1 MTVLNL
7 NPLEWQLRRQIGLLG
22 LMVLVTVTLAA
33 ALALSAHRHSE
44 AARVANAQH
53 SLDRAMGRLAEN
65 FHHFRASLPERQA
78 VEPLNP
84 DDDEPL
90 RKLTSEALSG
100 TPGVEGGFYSVRT
113 AKLLG
118 YAFPTYQGT
127 GPKTDIPPAERP
139 TIEKVVEAAVVTG
152 AEAGKRATAGTDLIL
167 FRARPLME
175 NGQPVGAVWLMQ
187 RVYGPHSAYG
197 LGLFLLLGV
206 CSAIAAW
213 AWLIARR
220 LDRGVS
226 GIEKGL
232 KEMETS
238 LDKAVPLPGIP
249 ELDRIGTAINHLA
262 RAQLEIMERR
272 TELEHRLRQSGRLA
286 VLGRLAAGVAH
297 EIRNPLGLH

>member
-78 VEPLNP
+78 VEPLDP
-84 DDDEPL
+84 DDDERSCESLPQRPSPGRL
-90 RKLTSEALSG
+90 ESKADSTRSG
-100 TPGVEGGFYSVRT
+100 T

-139 TIEKVVEAAVVTG
+139 TIEKVVEAAVATERKPRSEQPQERTSFFFAPAHSWRTG
-152 AEAGKRATAGTDLIL
+152 S
-167 FRARPLME
+167 P
-175 NGQPVGAVWLMQ
+175 
-187 RVYGPHSAYG
+187 
-197 LGLFLLLGV
+197 
-206 CSAIAAW
+206 
-213 AWLIARR
+213 
-220 LDRGVS
+220 
-226 GIEKGL
+226 
-232 KEMETS
+232 
-238 LDKAVPLPGIP
+238 
-249 ELDRIGTAINHLA
+249 
-262 RAQLEIMERR
+262 
-272 TELEHRLRQSGRLA
+272 
-286 VLGRLAAGVAH
+286 
-297 EIRNPLGLH
+297 